1 MERKSYTGSDA
12 VNHFIS
18 HLSDTWRNIKATA
31 YKYPINMTLQ
41 DEKRFHS
48 QRRRE
53 LCLHPIN
60 DKQKPQRHH
69 DHSLPQRNYTG
80 AYCTR
85 CNLQC
90 RDMRKYLT
98 CLAHNMSFDVTIIL
112 KELRKSESNVEIQCK
127 SETQLFKVVIGDL
140 KFQDTLSIMNASLK
154 QLAES
159 HVASGHNTRYTHEM
173 VHDLPDSV
181 RGIVCEGK
189 QVMCY
194 EYLTTSTA

>member
-1 MERKSYTGSDA
+1 
-12 VNHFIS
+12 
-18 HLSDTWRNIKATA
+18 
-31 YKYPINMTLQ
+31 
-41 DEKRFHS
+41 
-48 QRRRE
+48 
-53 LCLHPIN
+53 
-60 DKQKPQRHH
+60 
-69 DHSLPQRNYTG
+69 
-80 AYCTR
+80 
-85 CNLQC
+85 
-90 RDMRKYLT
+90 
-98 CLAHNMSFDVTIIL
+98 MSFDVTIIL

-181 RGIVCEGK
+181 REIVCEGK

-194 EYLTTSTA
+194 EYLTTSTAWTRRVYHPERLFMILSSKNSFLRKNTSMLSTFGKYHPVTLEVIM